1 MFGNFYYQGH
11 KVQIMKMFKH
21 SGDMLVNFKVWGTG
35 EIKQGVKIEEL
46 KDSKE
51 QSLEEN
57 EMSNN
62 GGVSHYNDGTNGW
75 KFERKEDTFDGQ
87 TTKFDGKG
95 NEVERE
101 TVISDGEHT
110 STVTHNKDEIKTSI
124 KVTNGAVEV
133 EGDNVKVTGQT
144 TPTTIDYVFTRI
156 KDSKEFLV
164 NDKGL
169 DKFVKDNKLN
179 MDAVKLMIDG
189 KQKTH
194 KGFSVRVK

>member
-51 QSLEEN
+51 QSLKNTGVEVSKQD
-57 EMSNN
+57 MS
-62 GGVSHYNDGTNGW
+62 DG
-75 KFERKEDTFDGQ
+75 E

-95 NEVERE
+95 KEVERE
-101 TVISDGEHT
+101 SVVSDDEYT
-110 STVTHNKDEIKTSI
+110 SVVTRNKDGIKT
-124 KVTNGAVEV
+124 KL
-133 EGDNVKVTGQT
+133 KT
-144 TPTTIDYVFTRI
+144 TPTTIEYVFTRV
-156 KDSKEFLV
+156 KDGKEFPV

-194 KGFSVRVK
+194 KGFSVKAK

>member
-57 EMSNN
+57 EMSNKN
-62 GGVSHYNDGTNGW
+62 GGVSVEVKDGSVTVTG
-75 KFERKEDTFDGQ
+75 KKVTLDGE

-95 NEVERE
+95 KEVERE
-101 TVISDGEHT
+101 SVVSDDKHT
-110 STVTHNKDEIKTSI
+110 SVITRNNDGIKTKI
-124 KVTNGAVEV
+124 KA
-133 EGDNVKVTGQT
+133 
-144 TPTTIDYVFTRI
+144 TPDTVDYVFTRI
-156 KDSKEFLV
+156 KDGKEFPV
-164 NDKGL
+164 NEKGL

-179 MDAVKLMIDG
+179 MDAIKLMIDG

-194 KGFSVRVK
+194 KGFSVKAK

>member
-51 QSLEEN
+51 QSLKDTGVEVSKQD
-57 EMSNN
+57 MS
-62 GGVSHYNDGTNGW
+62 DG
-75 KFERKEDTFDGQ
+75 E

-95 NEVERE
+95 KEVERE
-101 TVISDGEHT
+101 SVVSDNEYTSVIT
-110 STVTHNKDEIKTSI
+110 RNKDEIKT
-124 KVTNGAVEV
+124 KL
-133 EGDNVKVTGQT
+133 KT
-144 TPTTIDYVFTRI
+144 TPKTIEYVFTRI
-156 KDSKEFLV
+156 KDGKEFPV

-169 DKFVKDNKLN
+169 DKFIKDNKLN

-194 KGFSVRVK
+194 KGFSVKVK